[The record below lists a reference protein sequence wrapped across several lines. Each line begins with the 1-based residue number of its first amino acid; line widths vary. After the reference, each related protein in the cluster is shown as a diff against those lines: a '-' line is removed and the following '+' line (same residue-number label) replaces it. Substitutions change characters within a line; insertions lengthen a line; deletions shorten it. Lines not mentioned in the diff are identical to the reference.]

1 MNSETMWERLTS
13 RMLKLADGVVL
24 FAIVM
29 SVVAVLLINALL
41 SFIKDAIRVK
51 HEDIDR

>member
-1 MNSETMWERLTS
+1 MNSETTWERLTS
-13 RMLKLADGVVL
+13 RMLKVADGIVL
-24 FAIVM
+24 FAIVV
-29 SVVAVLLINALL
+29 SVIAVLLINALL

>member
-1 MNSETMWERLTS
+1 MNSETTWEYLMSRL
-13 RMLKLADGVVL
+13 LKLADGLVL
-24 FAIVM
+24 FAIVV

-51 HEDIDR
+51 HEDINR